1 MDPYV
6 PVSYTHLDVYKRQA
20 IYGSFILPTFVLFG
34 KGLPLILGSKSLL
47 YVHPVEIPLTFAD
60 KDVYNS

>member
-1 MDPYV
+1 MCFVEAVAYDDN
-6 PVSYTHLDVYKRQA
+6 SIHIA